1 MAFDDNSDLNE
12 LETPEPSETPPQ
24 ETGNRTFVAVAVG
37 LGAIMLLTLACI
49 IIYGMVYLPSANK
62 SKQTQAAQAFA
73 QQTAISISSEQTMV
87 ALIPTA
93 TDTATFVP
101 TKAPATATAT
111 LVVVKPVTVSP
122 TLPQQDPATQTVAA
136 LYTKAA
142 LTQTALASAP
152 TALPTSGFAD
162 QVGLPGLLLLGGV
175 LIVVIFL
182 ARRLRTA
189 S

>member
-1 MAFDDNSDLNE
+1 MAFDDDTDLNE
-12 LETPEPSETPPQ
+12 FETPETDETPPQ
-24 ETGNRTFVAVAVG
+24 EPGNRTFVIVAVS

-62 SKQTQAAQAFA
+62 AKQTQSAQAIA
-73 QQTAISISSEQTMV
+73 QQTAMSIAAQQTML
-87 ALIPTA
+87 ALVPTS
-93 TDTATFVP
+93 TLTATFVP
-101 TKAPATATAT
+101 TKAPASPTAT
-111 LVVVKPVTVSP
+111 LVVNKPVTATSTP
-122 TLPQQDPATQTVAA
+122 AQENAATQTVAA

-142 LTQTALASAP
+142 LTQTALATAP

-162 QVGLPGLLLLGGV
+162 QVGLPGLVILGGV
-175 LIVVIFL
+175 LVVVIFL

>member
-1 MAFDDNSDLNE
+1 MAFDDNTDLNE

-24 ETGNRTFVAVAVG
+24 ETGNRTFVIVAVS

-49 IIYGMVYLPSANK
+49 IVYGMVYLPSANK
-62 SKQTQAAQAFA
+62 AKQTQGAQAFA
-73 QQTAISISSEQTMV
+73 QQTAMSISAQQTME
-87 ALIPTA
+87 ALNATPTFTA
-93 TDTATFVP
+93 TLVP
-101 TKAPATATAT
+101 TKAPPSPTATQVVNKQATA
-111 LVVVKPVTVSP
+111 SP
-122 TLPQQDPATQTVAA
+122 TAPQENSATQTVAA

-142 LTQTALASAP
+142 LTQTALVAAP
-152 TALPTSGFAD
+152 TALPTGGFAD
-162 QVGLPGLLLLGGV
+162 EVGLPGLLVLGGV

>member
-111 LVVVKPVTVSP
+111 LVVVKQATASP
-122 TLPQQDPATQTVAA
+122 TPPPGDPATQTVAA